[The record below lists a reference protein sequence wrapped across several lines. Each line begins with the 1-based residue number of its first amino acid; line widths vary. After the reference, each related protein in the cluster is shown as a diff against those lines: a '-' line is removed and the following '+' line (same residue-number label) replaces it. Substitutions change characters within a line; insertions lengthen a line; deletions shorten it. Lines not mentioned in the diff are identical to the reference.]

1 MSFRFW
7 MDWQQKQMQNNLPSS
22 DRIDAS
28 NRRKS
33 LLLLHQL
40 QRRMSAPRSRF
51 RDGMVS
57 DSIETETSSSPTDS
71 VHFDQRS
78 ISHEPLAPKSPS
90 TLDRSRLTI
99 FIPFPNTNLSRE
111 KSISTAS
118 SIEDVAQID
127 TELKLLFLS
136 RENPHQTD
144 PFLYSSAIL
153 HRSTAF
159 RSSSK
164 PKTRLELF
172 RDEFT

>member
-1 MSFRFW
+1 MFRFW
-7 MDWQQKQMQNNLPSS
+7 IDWQQKQMQNNLTSP
-22 DRIDAS
+22 DKIDAS
-28 NRRKS
+28 HRRKS
-33 LLLLHQL
+33 LLLLHE
-40 QRRMSAPRSRF
+40 
-51 RDGMVS
+51 S

-78 ISHEPLAPKSPS
+78 ISHEPMGPKSPS

-99 FIPFPNTNLSRE
+99 FIPFPTTNPSKE

-136 RENPHQTD
+136 RENPHHTD

-172 RDEFT
+172 HDEFP